1 MTTHIKEKVTV
12 LKLSEQRHPAELEAA
27 GAFVDQP
34 EAAPDAKGANLD
46 LVGIYLSEMG
56 ATPLLQ
62 AEEEVKYAKQLNDA
76 RKGFARTVFSFPKDC
91 RSYLL
96 SGKQAKLRVSK
107 LWSFADLDA
116 AYEKLQVYQKEN
128 PEFKKDARLKKARAH
143 KRLLDT
149 SRDAMILANLRL
161 VTHIVKKYNNQGLPF
176 MDLIQEGNIGLIKA
190 VEKFEYQRGYKFST
204 YAFWWIKQGITR
216 AIADKSRTIRI
227 PVHVTEKIKKI
238 QRASI
243 ELTESLGRT
252 PTTKEIAKKIHMS
265 VRKVDEILG
274 CGSGA

>member
-1 MTTHIKEKVTV
+1 MKS
-12 LKLSEQRHPAELEAA
+12 SEQRRPEGLEPN
-27 GAFVDQP
+27 GAMLDQP
-34 EAAPDAKGANLD
+34 EAVPDAKGANLD
-46 LVGIYLSEMG
+46 LVGLYLSEMG
-56 ATPLLQ
+56 STPLLE
-62 AEEEVKYAKQLNDA
+62 AEDEVKYAKQLNDA
-76 RKGFARTVFSFPKDC
+76 RKGFARTVISFPKVC

-96 SGKQAKLRVSK
+96 SGKQAKLRVGK

-116 AYEKLQVYQKEN
+116 VYEKLKVYQKEN
-128 PEFKKDARLKKARAH
+128 PEFKKDARLKEARGY
-143 KRLLDT
+143 KRRIET

-238 QRASI
+238 QRACN
-243 ELTESLGRT
+243 ELTEEFGRT
-252 PTTKEIAKKIHMS
+252 PTAKEIALKAHMS
-265 VRKVDEILG
+265 VKKVDEILG
-274 CGSGA
+274 TQSDS

>member
-1 MTTHIKEKVTV
+1 MTAHIRGKVNV
-12 LKLSEQRHPAELEAA
+12 LKLSEQRRADELEAT
-27 GAFVDQP
+27 GALMDQP
-34 EAAPDAKGANLD
+34 ETAPDAKGANLD
-46 LVGIYLSEMG
+46 LVGMYLSEMG

-62 AEEEVKYAKQLNDA
+62 AEEEVKYAKQLNEA
-76 RKGFARTVFSFPKDC
+76 RKGFARTVYSFPKEC

-116 AYEKLQVYQKEN
+116 VYEKLQVYQKEN
-128 PEFKKDARLKKARAH
+128 PEFKKDAQLKKARAH
-143 KRLLDT
+143 KRQLDT

-238 QRASI
+238 QRAAN
-243 ELTESLGRT
+243 ELTEEYGRQ
-252 PTTKEIAKKIHMS
+252 PTVKEIALKTHMS
-265 VRKVDEILG
+265 VKKVDEILG
-274 CGSGA
+274 TQSDD